1 VTNEQKLA
9 ALRLEADTNADRAVK
24 AEDQMK
30 AVQHD
35 LVAKEAEVSGLK
47 NKISLL
53 EHEIQRAEKRV
64 EDVRT
69 SLLDTELTMARLKVM
84 RKTRK
89 RINWIQTV

>member
-1 VTNEQKLA
+1 M
-9 ALRLEADTNADRAVK
+9 EADTNADRAVK

-69 SLLDTELTMARLKVM
+69 LLGMELTMTRLKVM